1 MPPTALTVRALA
13 REAGLDLDEA
23 LVTIWD
29 AGVEA
34 VDDIDS
40 IVPRHLVA
48 TVRQALGLL
57 SAKQVQQLSFWEQ
70 EWGLNRKDLISKLNA
85 EFGIVVAPDARVLPK
100 GALKRLRRAVPI
112 RQTTGSPAQGA
123 AVSSPSV
130 RPLLWDPPGR
140 RREVVA
146 LSVEEI
152 CQVHEALVR
161 DFAASGDPIDPP
173 GVREDHLL
181 RSAAARPETS
191 LGDVRKYDT
200 VEAYAAALLHSL
212 VHNHPFHNGNKR
224 TALVSMLVL
233 LDRNNVL
240 LTCGEKDLF
249 RHVLRVA
256 QHRLVPVG
264 SNERNDREVLAIAA
278 WIYSNSRPIQKGD
291 RLLKFKELRR
301 ILINLGCRLG
311 SSLPGNKI
319 KIERDVE
326 ERVLGFRRTRTLRVT
341 AGHRNEGSDVEPSQL
356 SYIRRE
362 LHLDEKNGYDA
373 GYFYGKDSRE
383 PDEFIGQYRTL
394 LRRLGR
400 L

>member
-1 MPPTALTVRALA
+1 MPPRALTVRALA
-13 REAGLDLDEA
+13 KEAGLDLDEA

-40 IVPRHLVA
+40 FVPRHSIP
-48 TVRQALGLL
+48 TVRQALGLH
-57 SAKQVQQLSFWEQ
+57 SAKQLQQLSFWEQ
-70 EWGLNRKDLISKLNA
+70 EWGLTRRELISKLGSD
-85 EFGIVVAPDARVLPK
+85 FGILVAPGARVLPK
-100 GALKRLRRAVPI
+100 GALKQLRRMVPASQLAVGNTRAAAPI
-112 RQTTGSPAQGA
+112 A
-123 AVSSPSV
+123 APII
-130 RPLLWDPPGR
+130 PLEWETPGR
-140 RREVVA
+140 RRDVVA

-200 VEAYAAALLHSL
+200 VESYAAALLHSL

-233 LDRNNVL
+233 LDRNNIL
-240 LTCGEKDLF
+240 LTCVEKDLF
-249 RHVLRVA
+249 RQVLRVA

-264 SNERNDREVLAIAA
+264 STERNDREVLAIAA
-278 WIYSNSRPIQKGD
+278 WICANSRPIQRGD

-301 ILINLGCRLG
+301 ILVNLGCRIG
-311 SSLPGNKI
+311 PSLPGNKI
-319 KIERDVE
+319 KFERDVE

-362 LHLDEKNGYDA
+362 LRLDDKNGYDA
-373 GYFYGKDSRE
+373 GYFYGSDPRE